1 MRVIVTGA
9 SGFLGRF
16 ITNGL
21 AKTGASF
28 LRVSRQHAPGFLR
41 INSYADTPSGDVL
54 IHLAENNNR
63 AQVNKLSAEY
73 EREIACTLRVLLG
86 KGYKKVVYAS
96 SSVVYGDNV
105 CTPRIESETVSDIDT
120 YTRVKVESEQRVLS
134 SGGVVARLANI
145 YGPEMPKK
153 NVLSQILD
161 QLKQD
166 GPIQLQDTSHVRDF
180 IWVEDV
186 AEAFVKLVTQKVEG
200 LFNIGTGIGTSIGEL
215 AKMVLEEASQPS
227 RKIVSEKIATRH
239 SCIALNITKIKQNL
253 QWQPTTSLREG
264 LRRIVYDYRH

>member
-41 INSYADTPSGDVL
+41 INSYADTPPGDVL

-96 SSVVYGDNV
+96 SSVVYGDKV
-105 CTPRIESETVSDIDT
+105 CTPRIESEPVSDIDT

-227 RKIVSEKIATRH
+227 RKIVSEKIASRH

-264 LRRIVYDYRH
+264 LRRIVCDYRH